1 MKEKNH
7 LEMFEVR
14 VLQLAINKNYL
25 QIAEYPEVMMT
36 KTSSL
41 CTTIKVLLSFLARVC
56 RLVMSL

>member
-1 MKEKNH
+1 
-7 LEMFEVR
+7 MFEVR